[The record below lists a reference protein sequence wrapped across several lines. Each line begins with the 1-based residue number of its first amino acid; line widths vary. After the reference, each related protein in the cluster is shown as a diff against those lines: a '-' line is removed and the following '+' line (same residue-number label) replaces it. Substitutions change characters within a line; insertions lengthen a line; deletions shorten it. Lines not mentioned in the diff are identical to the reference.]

1 MSRNLRAFQVEAL
14 QRVAQQNLYLAAK
27 PGSGKTA
34 VAVHAAH
41 RALYETFQ
49 ARRVLVVTP
58 KRVVPQFASEAVS
71 WGLPLT
77 FAECMGPEPQRLAA
91 LATKTDVLVT
101 SHEHFPWLCR
111 TVTDWQFDLLVFDE
125 AGRLKDHKSTGF
137 KAMRAVARKRNPR
150 LLLMSGSPRPGTAH
164 ELFAPVTL
172 LDGGTR
178 LGTTLGPFR
187 AAYLEPNKVDRY
199 TGRVFSWKLRQGM
212 EGALYG
218 RIGDLFYA
226 VSPDLGLEYTEIDVP
241 VELPPAVQQEI
252 TRILTGL
259 TADWGLDEITAGN
272 HAVAI
277 GKALQL
283 ASGAVFNDEGGV
295 THVHDAKIE
304 ALRDLIE
311 QMDGEPLMIAS
322 WWTHE
327 RERLLQAIPGL
338 VDITTDEGLAAAKA
352 GRAPLALIHPQSA
365 GHGIDGLQH
374 HYSALAYYTA
384 PHSYDYYN
392 QLLRRIVRSGQEE
405 TVRVFRLVAGPDI
418 RVLEGLRRKEAEQE
432 AFYEHLNGR
441 SGSTSC
447 VERG

>member
-41 RALYETFQ
+41 RALYDTFT

-58 KRVVPQFASEAVS
+58 KRVVPQFASEAAS
-71 WGLPLT
+71 WKLPLT
-77 FAECMGPEPQRLAA
+77 FAECMGGEPQRLDA
-91 LATKTDVLVT
+91 LATASDVLVT

-111 TVTDWQFDLLVFDE
+111 AIPARQWDFDLVVFDE

-137 KAMRAVARKRNPR
+137 KAMRAIMKKRKPR
-150 LLLMSGSPRPGTAH
+150 LLLMSGSPRPGSAH

-172 LDGGTR
+172 LDGGAR

-187 AAYLEPNKVDRY
+187 AAYLEPHKVDRN
-199 TGRVFSWKLRQGM
+199 TGRVFSWRLRQGM

-218 RIGDLFYA
+218 RIADLYYA

-241 VELPPAVQQEI
+241 VTLPPAVRQEI
-252 TRILTGL
+252 NRMLTGL

-272 HAVAI
+272 NAVAI

-283 ASGAVFNDEGGV
+283 ASGTVFNDGGGV
-295 THVHDAKIE
+295 THVHDTKID
-304 ALRDLIE
+304 ALRELIE
-311 QMDGEPLMIAS
+311 QMDGEPLMVAT

-327 RERLLQAIPGL
+327 RERLLQAFPGM
-338 VDITTDEGLAAAKA
+338 VDITTEGGLAAAKA
-352 GRAPLALIHPQSA
+352 GKAPLALIHPQSA

-374 HYSALAYYTA
+374 HYSALAYYTL

-392 QLLRRIVRSGQEE
+392 QLLRRIVRSGQTE
-405 TVRVFRLVAGPDI
+405 TVRVFRLLAGPDV
-418 RVLEGLRRKEAEQE
+418 RVRDSLQVKMAGQEG
-432 AFYEHLNGR
+432 FYDFLTG
-441 SGSTSC
+441 
-447 VERG
+447 